1 MTSLKEY
8 IINEKR
14 GKVINDQ
21 WINDQKPV
29 MTKDGRNV
37 MITKVDL
44 SEVPNI
50 IHGKVRLKNNK
61 VVNYQWDDKG
71 ICVKAT
77 DIFGNPKKPEESD
90 ALVKAI

>member
-1 MTSLKEY
+1 MLSLEEY
-8 IINEKR
+8 IIEKR
-14 GKVINDQ
+14 GGLINDQ

-29 MTKDGRNV
+29 CTKDGRNV
-37 MITKVDL
+37 IITKVDL

-61 VVNYQWDDKG
+61 LANYQWNDKG
-71 ICVKAT
+71 ICIKAT
-77 DIFGNPKKPEESD
+77 DVFGNPKRPDKND